1 MTVFK
6 ICGLRDAGDAAIA
19 VEAGA
24 GFLGFVFVDG
34 VRRQLS
40 PERGANVIAELRES
54 PSWTARAAA
63 DRPKIVGLFANQPP
77 EFVNRI
83 ARDCA
88 LDCAQLCGDE
98 PPAFWDAL
106 NLPVIRQVKVR
117 EELGREGAVKLAARQ
132 AAEALD
138 AGNLAVLD
146 KHKRGFLGGTGA
158 AFDWTL
164 ATEIGMREGLLLAG
178 GLAPENVSA
187 AIAAAAPW
195 GVDVSTG
202 VETDGAKDVAKIRR
216 FAQAVRDAG
225 R

>member
-6 ICGLRDAGDAAIA
+6 ICGLRDADAAAVA

-24 GFLGFVFVDG
+24 GFLGFVFVEG

-54 PSWTARAAA
+54 PSWTSRAAG
-63 DRPKIVGLFANQPP
+63 DRPKIVGLFANQSP

-98 PPAFWDAL
+98 TPAFWDAL
-106 NLPVIRQVKVR
+106 ELPVIRQVKVR
-117 EELGREGAVKLAARQ
+117 EELGREGAVNLAARQ

-164 ATEIGMREGLLLAG
+164 ASEIGMREGLLLAG
-178 GLAPENVSA
+178 GLDPENVSA

-202 VETDGAKDVAKIRR
+202 VETDGAKDRAKIRR
-216 FAQAVRDAG
+216 FAQAVRDDG